1 MGSYISVTDVVKG
14 QRRAEIP
21 PEQSP
26 RMFAEGKVKC
36 NPEGNWS
43 KSRK

>member
-14 QRRAEIP
+14 QRRADIP

-26 RMFAEGKVKC
+26 RMFAEGR
-36 NPEGNWS
+36 S
-43 KSRK
+43 KMQPGRELKQIT